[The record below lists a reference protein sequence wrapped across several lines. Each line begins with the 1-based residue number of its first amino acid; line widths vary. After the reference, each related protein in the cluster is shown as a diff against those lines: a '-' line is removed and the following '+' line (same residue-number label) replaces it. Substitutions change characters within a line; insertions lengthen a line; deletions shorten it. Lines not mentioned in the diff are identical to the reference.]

1 MSTYCLPV
9 TMKLARLFGILK
21 LDCCY
26 IDRVPDEILCN
37 IFKFLKSPQ
46 DFVNCYNTCKKWR
59 SVIRIPSLQKEV
71 RCKYLRINCTK
82 SMHTLVFSCT
92 YLSHQFTAH
101 DTILL
106 VGGNFQEA
114 RKFESIA
121 CSKDT
126 KIPKCIHLH
135 PSLGSYQRNR
145 LLCHHPWISI
155 SLLYP
160 RKASILLFFKSLNK

>member
-9 TMKLARLFGILK
+9 IMKLARLFGILK

-26 IDRVPDEILCN
+26 IDRIPDEILCN
-37 IFKFLKSPQ
+37 IFKFLKSSQ

-71 RCKYLRINCTK
+71 RCKYYRTK
-82 SMHTLVFSCT
+82 RTKLMNIERLSVFM

-101 DTILL
+101 NTILL

-114 RKFESIA
+114 RNFESIA
-121 CSKDT
+121 YYKSHVSSNT
-126 KIPKCIHLH
+126 KI
-135 PSLGSYQRNR
+135 
-145 LLCHHPWISI
+145 LLAN
-155 SLLYP
+155 
-160 RKASILLFFKSLNK
+160 KNLF